1 MTPAPVRVFDLATAT
16 TPGGATLTTFGT
28 MAVADAAA
36 TADIA
41 SRETRDEWL
50 DRNSGRIMVLPAVV
64 ILLAF
69 AIFPLIVS
77 IYLSLCRFA
86 LAGGSF
92 TLTFIGLF
100 NYKRLLFGAQQYHL
114 IGTMKPLET
123 PQWIAL
129 AAYVVIILY
138 WLGRYVATDFSVPG
152 LVGRLISASLATGI
166 VIAALATIPAG
177 GYEGTLITTCFY
189 VLVGVCAQF
198 LLGLGLALLC
208 AQPIRAR
215 NFFRVVFFIPLMVTP
230 VGVAYMFRMLADMQK
245 GPFAPL
251 SAAFGLTAW
260 SWATQAWSAR
270 LMVLIGDTWQWTP
283 FMFIVLLAAIE
294 NQPRDQL
301 EAARLDGAS
310 GWQVFRD
317 ITWPSIAPIAA
328 TVVLLRL
335 IEAFKIID
343 IPNVLTAGGPGLATE
358 SMTLHA
364 FIAWRTQ
371 DLGGSAAIGYLLLFV
386 STVTCVSFFNY
397 VVRWTRRHQ

>member
-1 MTPAPVRVFDLATAT
+1 
-16 TPGGATLTTFGT
+16 

-36 TADIA
+36 TAAIS

-50 DRNSGRIMVLPAVV
+50 DRNSGRIMVLPAVI

-129 AAYVVIILY
+129 GVYAVVILY
-138 WLGRYVATDFSVPG
+138 LLGRYVATSFSVLG
-152 LVGRLISASLATGI
+152 FVGRLISASLATGI

-177 GYEGTLITTCFY
+177 GYQGTLITTYFY

-198 LLGLGLALLC
+198 LIGLGLALLC

-215 NFFRVVFFIPLMVTP
+215 NIFRVVFFIPLMVTP

-251 SAAFGLTAW
+251 SAAFGLSAW

-310 GWQVFRD
+310 GLQVFRD

-328 TVVLLRL
+328 TVVLIRL